1 MSISDLVK
9 SAIEGDASS
18 FEEVFNNLMGEKTEF
33 AIERKFSDMYESAD
47 EEEDDEDEEMED
59 DEDEEMEDDD
69 EMEDEEDEDE
79 D

>member
-47 EEEDDEDEEMED
+47 EEDDEDEEMED
-59 DEDEEMEDDD
+59 
-69 EMEDEEDEDE
+69 EDEEDEDE

>member
-47 EEEDDEDEEMED
+47 EDD

>member
-9 SAIEGDASS
+9 SAVEGDASS

-47 EEEDDEDEEMED
+47 EE

-69 EMEDEEDEDE
+69 EMEDEDEEDEDE

>member
-47 EEEDDEDEEMED
+47 EEDDEDEEE
-59 DEDEEMEDDD
+59 EDEE
-69 EMEDEEDEDE
+69 EEDEDE

>member
-9 SAIEGDASS
+9 SAVEGDASS

-47 EEEDDEDEEMED
+47 EEEED

-69 EMEDEEDEDE
+69 EMEDEDEEDEDE

>member
-47 EEEDDEDEEMED
+47 EEDEDDDDEMED
-59 DEDEEMEDDD
+59 DEDD

>member
-33 AIERKFSDMYESAD
+33 AIERKFSEMYESAD
-47 EEEDDEDEEMED
+47 EEDEDEEMED
-59 DEDEEMEDDD
+59 DEDEEMED
-69 EMEDEEDEDE
+69 EDEEDEDE

>member
-47 EEEDDEDEEMED
+47 EEDDEDEEMED
-59 DEDEEMEDDD
+59 DEDEEMED
-69 EMEDEEDEDE
+69 EDEEDEDE

>member
-47 EEEDDEDEEMED
+47 EED

-69 EMEDEEDEDE
+69 EMEDENEEDEDE

>member
-47 EEEDDEDEEMED
+47 EEDD

-69 EMEDEEDEDE
+69 EMEDEDEEDEDE

>member
-33 AIERKFSDMYESAD
+33 AIERKFSDMYESAN
-47 EEEDDEDEEMED
+47 EEDEDD

-69 EMEDEEDEDE
+69 EMEDEDEEDEDE

>member
-9 SAIEGDASS
+9 SAVEGDASS

-33 AIERKFSDMYESAD
+33 AIERKFSEMYESAD
-47 EEEDDEDEEMED
+47 EEDEDDDEDE
-59 DEDEEMEDDD
+59 